1 MSSYLP
7 DLTGGGGYGPAP
19 AEFGNAEDSAPTS
32 AMFDVGGHGQA
43 APYSLAVNGMLS
55 KQIEEIRGKTTMALN
70 LSTNWKRRFRDF
82 MSKKNNDL
90 IDFIKV
96 SVPNHPVFGRGEI
109 LLRRFGNPQCTVTHP
124 SVRDMI
130 LDISGETCLGEINE
144 AMTALSGSGPLK
156 DLAAHITLLYDL
168 YKEAGEA
175 AMVAQNNLKMK
186 MDKLDRIQG
195 KLANLFE
202 IDVNDKYEQLM
213 AANEEYLKKVF
224 EEADIEKDYKD
235 VIESYRR
242 FLTLRDVV
250 LTTNAFSLTESQPLC
265 SICVEEQ
272 VSHALTPC
280 GHTFCQNCIRK
291 HTSNACFI
299 CRTNVREKIRLFF
312 G

>member
-1 MSSYLP
+1 MSSYSP

-19 AEFGNAEDSAPTS
+19 ADFGSAEDSAPTA
-32 AMFDVGGHGQA
+32 AMFDVGGHGQQN
-43 APYSLAVNGMLS
+43 PYSLAIGGILN
-55 KQIEEIRGKTTMALN
+55 KQIEEIRGKAAVAMNLN
-70 LSTNWKRRFRDF
+70 TSWKRRFREF
-82 MSKKNNDL
+82 MAKKNNDL
-90 IDFIKV
+90 IDFLKV
-96 SVPNHPVFGRGEI
+96 DVPSHPVFGRGEI

-130 LDISGETCLGEINE
+130 LDISGETCVQEVND

-156 DLAAHITLLYDL
+156 DLAAHITMIYEL

-175 AMVAQNNLKMK
+175 AIVAQNALKMK
-186 MDKLDRIQG
+186 MDKLDKLQG

-202 IDVNDKYEQLM
+202 IDVNEKYEALM
-213 AANEEYLKKVF
+213 EANEAYLKQVF
-224 EEADIEKDYKD
+224 EEANIETEYKA
-235 VIESYRR
+235 VVEAYRR
-242 FLTLRDVV
+242 FITLRDIV
-250 LTTNAFSLTESQPLC
+250 LLTKTHSAAENSPLC
-265 SICVEEQ
+265 SICVEEG

-299 CRTNVREKIRLFF
+299 CRTNVRDRIRLYF